1 MSEEKDINERI
12 DSIKLY
18 YADNSEVNATLVL
31 EGGAFRGLYTA
42 GVLDCLMDNKININN
57 VLGISAGGLNGANY
71 VAGNRGRSAVGI
83 LKNRDNPRFVGVRAF
98 MESGSIVGFKVMFE
112 DFDEIQQLNE
122 DRLFNSTRNLYVGC
136 TNVETGELDYL
147 SNHLGKETF
156 FKALQATS
164 SMPLLSSMV
173 EIDGQHY
180 LDGGCNSKFPIDFA
194 LEHNMKKIVV
204 VSTRPLSYKRKEI
217 PPEFFLERTFY
228 NRYPKFIE
236 ALKRTNNKYNE
247 DTLKIEEMASKGEV
261 FLIEPSEPVDIS
273 RLEKDVNKLVDLYE
287 LGYKDATN
295 KMEALKTYLG
305 LKEEIRKTEEKGI
318 KAFFKRLFKKRK

>member
-112 DFDEIQQLNE
+112 DFDEIQQLN
-122 DRLFNSTRNLYVGC
+122 
-136 TNVETGELDYL
+136 
-147 SNHLGKETF
+147 
-156 FKALQATS
+156 
-164 SMPLLSSMV
+164 
-173 EIDGQHY
+173 
-180 LDGGCNSKFPIDFA
+180 
-194 LEHNMKKIVV
+194 
-204 VSTRPLSYKRKEI
+204 
-217 PPEFFLERTFY
+217 
-228 NRYPKFIE
+228 
-236 ALKRTNNKYNE
+236 
-247 DTLKIEEMASKGEV
+247 
-261 FLIEPSEPVDIS
+261 
-273 RLEKDVNKLVDLYE
+273 
-287 LGYKDATN
+287 
-295 KMEALKTYLG
+295 
-305 LKEEIRKTEEKGI
+305 
-318 KAFFKRLFKKRK
+318 

>member
-1 MSEEKDINERI
+1 
-12 DSIKLY
+12 
-18 YADNSEVNATLVL
+18 
-31 EGGAFRGLYTA
+31 
-42 GVLDCLMDNKININN
+42 
-57 VLGISAGGLNGANY
+57 
-71 VAGNRGRSAVGI
+71 
-83 LKNRDNPRFVGVRAF
+83 
-98 MESGSIVGFKVMFE
+98 
-112 DFDEIQQLNE
+112 
-122 DRLFNSTRNLYVGC
+122 
-136 TNVETGELDYL
+136 
-147 SNHLGKETF
+147 
-156 FKALQATS
+156 
-164 SMPLLSSMV
+164 MPLLSSMV
-173 EIDGQHY
+173 EIDGQYY

-236 ALKRTNNKYNE
+236 ALKRTNSKYNE

-295 KMEALKTYLG
+295 KMEALKTY
-305 LKEEIRKTEEKGI
+305 
-318 KAFFKRLFKKRK
+318 